1 MTGRLCFLIPALLT
15 GVLLLPPAAS
25 AFPAGGGSI
34 AYFLRH
40 SEQESSSLPTLKTD
54 ESLLRL
60 DLFQIVPGYGRLFTS
75 IDQTWSDTTDTGS
88 TSSLSRYQVGI
99 EGFRA
104 GSRLYSLTA
113 GDTSFRFTNLVES
126 FSGPFSS
133 LLSLAPPVTIPFLPD
148 QSRFTNA
155 TYGDVN
161 IRGALLES
169 AGSRDRLILLGGRLS
184 IPSGFQGNTFTVL
197 DETLY
202 GGIWGR
208 QWTDRLRMGAG
219 LLHTTRQPLD
229 NGAETVD
236 NTIFLLDGSYRLS
249 PAVKL
254 VAEFKE
260 NLFSRDSGGKGSGM
274 ALKAGSFITLP
285 RTTLEFNYRRTDPD
299 FVFVRETLQTE
310 RDTEG
315 VYASAEYKPRADTT
329 LYTTV
334 DWNRNNLDNRPTIAD
349 ITSLS
354 LLLGGYLFNPA
365 YPTLSLRLSL
375 TDRSSRGGETAPS
388 DTTSYTAY
396 GEISKPFPL
405 ATPYLRLTAQ
415 RQEEKG
421 AASQPSTDSGS
432 LLLGART
439 YRRGI
444 NLYLEGEQQLK
455 KTDGRGSTDG
465 SRIRGGLSTTLFS
478 RLNLY
483 MDGEYATTRDD
494 TAGTRTDT
502 VSAGTGAT
510 LTLPRGYLLAGDIRY
525 AESDLAA
532 QTASQSS
539 NLQASLTLIK
549 RFGWGAQPAYRGGQ
563 LGAAGMLAETGV
575 IEGFVYQDLNR
586 NGTKDPDE
594 PGVAG
599 MTVLLEDASTTRSDQ
614 QGRYRFSSA
623 TAGIHQV
630 RFNERELP
638 ASFNLLAQPLHRV
651 EVGLRQTVAVNFPLI
666 VSGSITGRVLSDVNG
681 NGIADEDDAGV
692 PDVLVYLRGTQ
703 VNGFTDPEGN
713 FAFENLPPAR
723 YETVMDTANLPE
735 GMTAVSA
742 DSQQTEVES
751 AKETAGVLFLLAP
764 QKREV
769 VRKVFGQK
777 TAQSEPAVP
786 IIQESAP
793 LKAENT
799 AQTPRKG
806 PGTKKRKQG
815 AKEKTAP
822 KTPPVARPAPP
833 PSVTP
838 EAAAATTKGLQT
850 EEPLVLTIHFNSN
863 STRFSSPED
872 RATLYTAVRLLQA
885 DPLLAASIEG
895 HCDLRGS
902 DAHNIRLAKKRAQAV
917 AQALISEGIKSKRI
931 GKVTGFGET
940 RPLCTEADEAC
951 HRQNRRSHIRIIL
964 ELR

>member
-1 MTGRLCFLIPALLT
+1 
-15 GVLLLPPAAS
+15 LLLPFSAY

-34 AYFLRH
+34 SYFLRH
-40 SEQESSSLPTLKTD
+40 SEQEFSSLPTLKTD

-60 DLFQIVPGYGRLFTS
+60 DLFQVVPGYGRLFTS
-75 IDQTWSDTTDTGS
+75 VDQTWSDTVDMGS
-88 TSSLSRYQVGI
+88 TNSLSRYQFGI

-104 GSRLYSLTA
+104 GSRLYSLTG
-113 GDTSFRFTNLVES
+113 GDTVFRFTNLVES
-126 FSGPFSS
+126 FSGPFTSI
-133 LLSLAPPVTIPFLPD
+133 LSIAPPIIITFQTDP
-148 QSRFTNA
+148 SRFTNA

-169 AGSRDRLILLGGRLS
+169 SGSKDRLILLGGRLS

-202 GGIWGR
+202 GGLWGR
-208 QWTDRLRMGAG
+208 QWSDRLRIGAG
-219 LLHTTRQPLD
+219 LLQTTRQPID

-249 PAVKL
+249 PAVRL
-254 VAEFKE
+254 VGELKE
-260 NLFSRDSGGKGSGM
+260 NIFSRDSGGDGSGM

-315 VYASAEYKPRADTT
+315 IYASAEYKPRADTT

-334 DWNRNNLDNRPTIAD
+334 DWNRNNLDNRQTIAD

-354 LLLGGYLFNPA
+354 ILLGGYLFNPA

-375 TDRSSRGGETAPS
+375 TDRSSRGGETTPS
-388 DTTSYTAY
+388 DTTSYAAY
-396 GEISKPFPL
+396 GEVSRPFPL
-405 ATPYLRLTAQ
+405 ATPYLRFTAQ

-421 AASQPSTDSGS
+421 GSSQPSNDSGS

-439 YRRGI
+439 YQRGVSV
-444 NLYLEGEQQLK
+444 YLEGEQQLK
-455 KTDGRGSTDG
+455 KTDGGDTTDG

-483 MDGEYATTRDD
+483 LDGEYATTRDN

-502 VSAGTGAT
+502 ISTGAGAT
-510 LTLPRGYLLAGDIRY
+510 LTLPGGYLLAGDIRY
-525 AESDLAA
+525 AESDLDA

-539 NLQASLTLIK
+539 NLQASLTFIK
-549 RFGWGAQPAYRGGQ
+549 RFGWGAQPSYRGGQ
-563 LGAAGMLAETGV
+563 LGTSGQLVETGE

-586 NGTKDPDE
+586 NGQKDPGE

-599 MTVLLEDASTTRSDQ
+599 MTVLLEDGSTTRSDP
-614 QGRYRFSSA
+614 QGRYRFPSA

-630 RFNERELP
+630 RFSERELP
-638 ASFNLLAQPLHRV
+638 ASFNLLAQPLQRV
-651 EVGLRQTVAVNFPLI
+651 EVGLRQTVAVHFPLI

-681 NGIADEDDAGV
+681 NGIADEGDVGV

-703 VNGFTDPEGN
+703 TNGFTDPEGV
-713 FAFENLPPAR
+713 FAFENLPPAS
-723 YETVMDTANLPE
+723 YEAVMDTANLPE
-735 GMTAVSA
+735 GMTAVSPE
-742 DSQQTEVES
+742 SQQIEVTS
-751 AKETAGVLFLLAP
+751 AKETSGVLFLLAQ

-777 TAQSEPAVP
+777 TAQSEPAAAV
-786 IIQESAP
+786 IQESAP
-793 LKAENT
+793 LKAEKT
-799 AQTPRKG
+799 AQTPRKNS
-806 PGTKKRKQG
+806 G
-815 AKEKTAP
+815 AKKKKPAAKVKTAP
-822 KTPPVARPAPP
+822 VAPP
-833 PSVTP
+833 AVSPEPAAAVTG
-838 EAAAATTKGLQT
+838 EAVAATTKGPQT
-850 EEPLVLTIHFNSN
+850 EETLVLTIHFDSD
-863 STRFSSPED
+863 STRFSSKAD
-872 RATLYTAVRLLQA
+872 TATIHTAAQLLLA
-885 DPLLAASIEG
+885 DPLLAAAIEG
-895 HCDLRGS
+895 HCDQRGS
-902 DAHNIRLAKKRAQAV
+902 DAHNARLGKKRAEAV
-917 AQALISEGIKSKRI
+917 AQALIASGVEKKRI
-931 GKVTGFGET
+931 EKITGFGKT
-940 RPLCTEADEAC
+940 RPLCTEPEEAC

-964 ELR
+964 VPAKEG